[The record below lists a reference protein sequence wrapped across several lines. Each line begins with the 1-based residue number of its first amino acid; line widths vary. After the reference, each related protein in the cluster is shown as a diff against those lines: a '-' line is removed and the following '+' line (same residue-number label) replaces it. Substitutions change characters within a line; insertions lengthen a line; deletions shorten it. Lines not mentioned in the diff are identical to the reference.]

1 MTSLQA
7 AKLYHQTFGMRLMS
21 DPITFFWEG
30 TDNPSDPRGVA
41 RFECDGIKVSIR
53 LGDFAT
59 ASRLSY
65 LIKSAY
71 QRGRSD
77 AIDRALHAI
86 PQLLNGQRYDY

>member
-1 MTSLQA
+1 MT
-7 AKLYHQTFGMRLMS
+7 

-41 RFECDGIKVSIR
+41 RYRCDGIEVSIC
-53 LGDFAT
+53 LNDFAT

-65 LIKSAY
+65 LIKCAY
-71 QRGRSD
+71 LRGRSD

-86 PQLLNGQRYDY
+86 PQLLNGQRHD